1 MTGMI
6 DPTAPH
12 IQLPIAF
19 DVVATFVSAVAG
31 ALVAVRRHY
40 DYVGVFALAFVT
52 GVGGALLRDGIFLQG
67 GPPAAVRDNRILGAI
82 LAATLLGIGIN
93 QLGRRLSQLVLILDA
108 IGLGVYAVV
117 GADRALVA
125 GIGHL
130 GAMLVGVVN
139 AVGGGMLRD
148 VLTREEPVLF
158 KPGQLYGMAAALAS
172 GLFVALAT
180 VGNFDLEFSAVV
192 AACTAIAL
200 RLLAVRYDWKTR
212 PLYWKDWQQHG
223 GSVG

>member
-1 MTGMI
+1 MA
-6 DPTAPH
+6 DPH

-52 GVGGALLRDGIFLQG
+52 GLGGALLRDGIFLQG
-67 GPPAAVRDNRILGAI
+67 GPPAAVRDNRILLAI

-117 GADRALVA
+117 GADRAYAA

-130 GAMLVGVVN
+130 GAALVGVVN

-148 VLTREEPVLF
+148 VLTREEPVIF
-158 KPGQLYGMAAALAS
+158 KPGQLYGLAAALAS
-172 GLFVALAT
+172 GCFIALLT
-180 VGNFDLEFSAVV
+180 GFDLDAESAAV
-192 AACTAIAL
+192 AAASTGVLL

-212 PLYWKDWQQHG
+212 PLYWKDWQEHG